1 LRLARRHK
9 EMTEPP
15 MLARLIPVL
24 LLLLAAPAF
33 AADDKGPLLSDLM
46 KQKGYVYAW
55 DSMLSGETPPSWI
68 GDYAKT
74 LDGPPVPT
82 IPVPLDGETYTL
94 GFICKA
100 NDCEDNQLYVLFAPG
115 QRDAWGL
122 LASDGKI
129 TWLGRPGER
138 IQDAI
143 RSGLRR

>member
-1 LRLARRHK
+1 
-9 EMTEPP
+9 MTE

-24 LLLLAAPAF
+24 LLVFAASAF
-33 AADDKGPLLSDLM
+33 ATDDKGPLLAELM

-55 DSMLSGETPPSWI
+55 DGMLSGETPPPWVA
-68 GDYAKT
+68 GYAKS

-94 GFICKA
+94 GFVCKA
-100 NDCEDNQLYVLFAPG
+100 NDCEDNQLYVLFAPE

-122 LASDGKI
+122 LVSGGGI
-129 TWLGRPGER
+129 TWLRRPNER